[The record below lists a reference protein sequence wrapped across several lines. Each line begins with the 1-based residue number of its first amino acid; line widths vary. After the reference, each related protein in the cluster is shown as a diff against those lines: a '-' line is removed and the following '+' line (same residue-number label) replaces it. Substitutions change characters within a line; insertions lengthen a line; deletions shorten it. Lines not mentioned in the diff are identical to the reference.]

1 MAVLTTFI
9 VYMALGAG
17 LVSIGY
23 WPLFVRWIYL
33 VFSMLGPVFGFAFMA
48 LGSQALNNENPLF
61 IAFGVPVFG
70 SLSGTVL
77 TWLVMKFIRSSQ
89 KGPELP
95 ATEEA
100 EAR

>member
-1 MAVLTTFI
+1 MLDQARL
-9 VYMALGAG
+9 AR
-17 LVSIGY
+17 LVDRFY
-23 WPLFVRWIYL
+23 DKVRTDP
-33 VFSMLGPVFGFAFMA
+33 MLGPVFGFAFMA